1 MLAQPRVQ
9 LVRTC
14 LMFGVLVVAVSCSS
28 VQQSPHKLGDIAIT
42 ERGTDAGGEFC
53 KDFGMTPAQ
62 VSAFFDRA
70 HIVGASEL
78 HGSFD
83 HLPCYVRGTAV
94 WEGQPAIWEVRAG
107 GTGMLTIKA
116 RSPWLY
122 GCSKCDDLLGQ
133 GKE

>member
-1 MLAQPRVQ
+1 MLEEARVR
-9 LVRTC
+9 LFRTY
-14 LMFGVLVVAVSCSS
+14 LTFAVLVVAAACSS
-28 VQQSPHKLGDIAIT
+28 VGRNPQKLGDIAIT
-42 ERGTDAGGEFC
+42 ERGADAGGEFC

-70 HIVGASEL
+70 HLVDASEL

-94 WEGQPAIWEVRAG
+94 WEGQPATWEVRAG
-107 GTGMLTIKA
+107 GTGMLTVKA
-116 RSPWLY
+116 GPPWLY

-133 GKE
+133 GKQ